1 VSLNRRQL
9 LYLTATS
16 AISLPLLAHHTLSQS
31 KSSPSSASVR
41 PSASVHPSASDPVA
55 PIRIVLI
62 SDLNSQYGST
72 TYEPEVDKA
81 IALIPT
87 LNPDLVLCG
96 GDMVAG
102 QSRALS
108 QAQLTAMWDSFDRH
122 IASPLRDANIPLG
135 FTIGNHDGSGAKA
148 SGELIFAA
156 DRAIASQYWQANTP
170 RLNFVDRTGFPF
182 FYSFQLKDLFCL
194 VWDASTATISAEQLA
209 WVEKSLASEAA
220 QKAKIRLAIGHLPLY
235 GITVG
240 RDKPG
245 EYLDNAEGLRSL
257 LEQYNVHTYISG
269 HDHAYYPGHRGK
281 LELLYSGLLGSGA
294 RSLLTGNVSPQKN
307 LTIIDITFTGN
318 QAETKYTTYDMK
330 SDTESMVEVE
340 MRSLPEKIIT
350 PTATVF
356 RRDVS
361 VD

>member
-9 LYLTATS
+9 IYLTATT

-31 KSSPSSASVR
+31 KSDTQSASVR
-41 PSASVHPSASDPVA
+41 PSASAPVA
-55 PIRIVLI
+55 PTRIVVI

-108 QAQLTAMWDSFDRH
+108 QAQLTAMWNSFDRH

-135 FTIGNHDGSGAKA
+135 FTIGNHDGSGAK
-148 SGELIFAA
+148 SNGELIFAA
-156 DRAIASQYWQANTP
+156 DRAIASQYWQAHTP

-220 QKAKIRLAIGHLPLY
+220 QEAKIRLAIGHLPLY